1 MISLSRIVAGMWRL
15 AEWPYDAQG
24 LLDFLRAC
32 IENGVTSFDHA
43 DIYGDY
49 TCEERFGQAL
59 ALDPGLRE
67 RMQLVTKCDIKLISK
82 QRPTHRVK
90 HYDTSKEHI
99 LASVDRSLQALHTDH
114 IDLLLLHRPD
124 PFMDADET
132 AEALGELKS
141 AGKVLAFGVSN
152 FTVSQFNLLASRCAF
167 PLVTNQ
173 IEFSVLAMEPLED
186 GTLDQCQE
194 LRIQPMAWSPLGGGR
209 LFHGEGEQERR
220 VRDTLQEIGTLLG
233 ASIDQVALAWILQ
246 HPARI
251 IPVLG
256 TGKIERVKQA
266 VQALEIPLSREQ
278 WFALWTAS
286 KGHSVP

>member
-15 AEWPYDAQG
+15 ADWSYDPQT
-24 LLDFLRAC
+24 LLSFLKNC
-32 IENGVTSFDHA
+32 IDGGVTSFDHA
-43 DIYGDY
+43 DIYGNY
-49 TCEERFGQAL
+49 TCEEHFGRAL

-67 RMQLVTKCDIKLISK
+67 RMQLVTKCDIRLISK
-82 QRPTHRVK
+82 QRPENRVK
-90 HYDTSKEHI
+90 HYDTSKGHI
-99 LASVDRSLQALHTDH
+99 LDSVDRSLMALNTDRV
-114 IDLLLLHRPD
+114 DLLLLHRPD

-132 AEALGELKS
+132 AEALGELKTT
-141 AGKVLAFGVSN
+141 GKVLAFGVSN
-152 FTVSQFNLLASRCAF
+152 FTVSQFNLLASRCSF

-173 IEFSVLAMEPLED
+173 IEFSVLAMDPLED

-209 LFHGEGEQERR
+209 LFQGQGEQEVR
-220 VRDTLQEIGTLLG
+220 VRKALQEIGAELG
-233 ASIDQVALAWILQ
+233 ASIDQVALAWILH
-246 HPARI
+246 HPGRI

-266 VQALEIPLSREQ
+266 VRALEIPLSREQ

-286 KGHSVP
+286 KGHGVP